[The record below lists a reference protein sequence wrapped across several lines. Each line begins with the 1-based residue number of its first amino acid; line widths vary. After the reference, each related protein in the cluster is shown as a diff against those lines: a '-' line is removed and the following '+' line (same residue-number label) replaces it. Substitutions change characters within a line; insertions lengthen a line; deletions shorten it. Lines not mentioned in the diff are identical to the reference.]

1 MIGKLG
7 FDLAGENTAKLGKG
21 FGWGLATTIVEA
33 LTFIALYRFLIVAF
47 DGRVDNKVIV
57 EAGVVF
63 AIATLLLIVLRAGAY
78 SENFSTTY
86 QIVAKARL
94 RVADHLSRLPMA
106 AFTKKRSELVAEL
119 LTTRFQ
125 VYQDVVMH
133 IWGMAVVNACLP
145 LLLGLFLL
153 WIDWQLGALCLIL
166 VPVAFL
172 AIPWSNRLLVRA
184 SVRTDAMRDRAVGAV
199 TDQID
204 GIREFRLFDRHGRR
218 LAIAHDN
225 LKALEEAQ
233 MRLELAAAPALL
245 TFGFVL
251 QFGFGLIAV
260 LGVLV
265 VERGQLEIVSFVAA
279 MMIAQR
285 IFKAAG
291 DLGINLAE
299 LRFASAILDDIRALS
314 VEATLS
320 EGHIEDLPES
330 HAISV
335 DNVSFSYGE
344 DAVLNRISGEIA
356 AGSKVALVGMS
367 GSGKSTLAGLM
378 ARLHDVDK
386 GAILIGGVDIRDMTA
401 ERLNTLVAMVLQDV
415 VLFEGTV
422 ADNIRLGNPDANDK
436 EVVRVAEAAEAD
448 EFISRLPQG
457 YETRIAPNGGNLS
470 GGERQRI
477 AIARALLKDAPILIL
492 DEATSSVDLAHEE
505 KLQRAIARLT
515 RGRTTVVIAHR
526 LWTVRSADQ
535 IWVLEGGKIVQRGKH
550 ETLLRQKGRY
560 QSLWRAQSEA
570 RSWRLASAQ

>member
-7 FDLAGENTAKLGKG
+7 FDIAGENAAKLGKG

-47 DGRVDNKVIV
+47 DGRVDNRVIV

-119 LTTRFQ
+119 LTSRFQ

-153 WIDWQLGALCLIL
+153 WIDWRLGALCLIL
-166 VPVAFL
+166 VPIAFL

-184 SVRTDAMRDRAVGAV
+184 SVRTDAMRGRAVGAV

-320 EGHIEDLPES
+320 EGHIEELPES

-378 ARLHDVDK
+378 ARLHDVDE
-386 GAILIGGVDIRDMTA
+386 GAIRIGGVDIRDMTA

-515 RGRTTVVIAHR
+515 RDRTTVVIAHR

-550 ETLLRQKGRY
+550 QTLLGQKGRY

>member
-7 FDLAGENTAKLGKG
+7 FDLAGESAARLGKG
-21 FGWGLATTIVEA
+21 FGWGLATIIVEA
-33 LTFIALYRFLIVAF
+33 LTYIALYRFLIVAF
-47 DGRVDNKVIV
+47 DGRVDSGVIV
-57 EAGVVF
+57 EAAFVF

-119 LTTRFQ
+119 LTSRFQ

-133 IWGMAVVNACLP
+133 IWGMAVVNAGLP
-145 LLLGLFLL
+145 LLLCLFLL
-153 WIDWQLGALCLIL
+153 WIDWRLGALCLIL

-184 SVRTDAMRDRAVGAV
+184 SVRTDAMRGRAVGAV

-204 GIREFRLFDRHGRR
+204 GIREFRLFDLHGSR

-251 QFGFGLIAV
+251 QLGFGLVAV

-279 MMIAQR
+279 MIIAQR
-285 IFKAAG
+285 AFKAAV

-299 LRFASAILDDIRALS
+299 LRFASAILDDVRALS

-320 EGHIEDLPES
+320 EGHIEHLPES
-330 HAISV
+330 NAIAV
-335 DNVSFSYGE
+335 DDVAFSYGE
-344 DAVLNRISGEIA
+344 DAVLNGISGEIA

-386 GAILIGGVDIRDMTA
+386 GAIRIGGVDIRDMTA

-415 VLFEGTV
+415 VLFDGTV
-422 ADNIRLGNPDANDK
+422 ADNIRLGNPGADD
-436 EVVRVAEAAEAD
+436 EQVVRAAEAAEAD

-457 YETRIAPNGGNLS
+457 YETRIAPNGGDLS

-492 DEATSSVDLAHEE
+492 DEATSSVDLAREE

-515 RGRTTVVIAHR
+515 HDRTTVVIAHR

-535 IWVLEGGKIVQRGKH
+535 IWVLEGGKIVQRGTH
-550 ETLLRQKGRY
+550 ETLLGQTGRY
-560 QSLWRAQSEA
+560 QSLWRAQLEA
-570 RSWRLASAQ
+570 RSWRLASAR

>member
-7 FDLAGENTAKLGKG
+7 FDLAGENAAKLGKG

-63 AIATLLLIVLRAGAY
+63 AIATLLLIVIRAGAY

-119 LTTRFQ
+119 LTSRFQ

-153 WIDWQLGALCLIL
+153 WIDWRLGALCLIL
-166 VPVAFL
+166 APVAFL

-184 SVRTDAMRDRAVGAV
+184 SVRTDAMRGRAVGAV

-218 LAIAHDN
+218 LAIAHGN

-233 MRLELAAAPALL
+233 RRLELAAAPALL

-279 MMIAQR
+279 MIIAQR

-314 VEATLS
+314 VEPTLS

-330 HAISV
+330 YAISV

-378 ARLHDVDK
+378 ARLHDVDE
-386 GAILIGGVDIRDMTA
+386 GAIRIGGVDIRDMTA

-515 RGRTTVVIAHR
+515 RDRTTVVIAHR

>member
-7 FDLAGENTAKLGKG
+7 FDLAGENAARLGKG

-47 DGRVDNKVIV
+47 DGRVDSGVIV

-119 LTTRFQ
+119 LTSHFQ

-153 WIDWQLGALCLIL
+153 WIDWRLGALCLIL
-166 VPVAFL
+166 APVAFL

-184 SVRTDAMRDRAVGAV
+184 SVRTDAMRGRAVGAI

-251 QFGFGLIAV
+251 QLGFGLIAV

-279 MMIAQR
+279 MIIAQR

-314 VEATLS
+314 VEPTLS

-335 DNVSFSYGE
+335 DNVTFSYGE

-356 AGSKVALVGMS
+356 AGSKIALVGMS

-378 ARLHDVDK
+378 ARLHDVDE
-386 GAILIGGVDIRDMTA
+386 GAIRIGGVDIRDMTA

-422 ADNIRLGNPDANDK
+422 ADNIRLSNPDANDK

-515 RGRTTVVIAHR
+515 RSRTTVVIAHR

>member
-7 FDLAGENTAKLGKG
+7 FDLAGENAAKLGKG

-47 DGRVDNKVIV
+47 DGRVDNNVIV

-63 AIATLLLIVLRAGAY
+63 AIATLLLIVIRAGAY

-119 LTTRFQ
+119 LTSRFQ

-153 WIDWQLGALCLIL
+153 WIDWRLGALCLIL
-166 VPVAFL
+166 VPIAFL

-184 SVRTDAMRDRAVGAV
+184 SVRTDAMRGRAVGAV

-218 LAIAHDN
+218 LAIAHGN

-251 QFGFGLIAV
+251 QLGFGLIAV

-279 MMIAQR
+279 MIIAQR

-378 ARLHDVDK
+378 ARLHDVDE
-386 GAILIGGVDIRDMTA
+386 GAIRIGGVDIRDMTA

-515 RGRTTVVIAHR
+515 RDRTTVVIAHR

-550 ETLLRQKGRY
+550 QTLLGQKGRY

>member
-7 FDLAGENTAKLGKG
+7 FDLAGENAAKLGKG

-63 AIATLLLIVLRAGAY
+63 AIATLLLIVIRAGAY

-119 LTTRFQ
+119 LTSRFQ

-153 WIDWQLGALCLIL
+153 WIDWRLGALCLIL
-166 VPVAFL
+166 VPIAFL

-184 SVRTDAMRDRAVGAV
+184 SVRTDAMRGRAVGAV

-218 LAIAHDN
+218 LAIAHGN

-251 QFGFGLIAV
+251 QLGFGLIAV

-279 MMIAQR
+279 MIIAQR

-378 ARLHDVDK
+378 ARLHDVDE
-386 GAILIGGVDIRDMTA
+386 GAIRIGGVDIRDMTA

-515 RGRTTVVIAHR
+515 RDRTTVVIAHR

-550 ETLLRQKGRY
+550 QTLLGQKGRY